1 MSGQALTG
9 EGSCDVG
16 APPGLVWLTL
26 LDPET
31 LRTLIPGT
39 DSVERLGDRY
49 VASLS
54 YGAGRIRARYRVELV
69 LSGPVPPGPLALS
82 GHSEGRLGWGRANAA
97 VALEPAEAGRT
108 TITWR
113 YEGVIGGPVS
123 LLGGLVLRSAARVF
137 VGRFFSALAR
147 RLEAN
152 AGG

>member
-1 MSGQALTG
+1 MSEQRLTG

-31 LRTLIPGT
+31 LRALIPGT
-39 DSVERLGDRY
+39 DSVERIGDRY

-54 YGAGRIRARYRVELV
+54 YGAGRIRALYRVELV
-69 LSGPVPPGPLALS
+69 LSDPIPPSTLALS
-82 GHSEGRLGWGRANAA
+82 GHSEGRLGWGRATAF
-97 VALEPAEAGRT
+97 VALEPAAPGRT

-137 VGRFFSALAR
+137 VGRFFSALAQ
-147 RLEAN
+147 RLEPD